1 MQLSLNAVSK
11 IKDTSAEA
19 LGLLKCVEADGVMEM
34 RSELQDLFVKAS
46 GTIEVIS
53 SFTDIQKSLETVGYS
68 DKWYEMVFESSNL
81 KDLCEIDMPKFLDN
95 PVNRGKACMEG
106 IMDTIKTWCK
116 KALEVIMKII
126 DGIIK
131 FMDWLN
137 KQARV
142 HLKNN
147 KEFKRKSFSLLD
159 VAAKKLA
166 ERALGITIEDYYDF
180 EKLGPMVMFTRTLID
195 VLCPSNKNGVNEAN
209 PAIFNADGIQ
219 NMSNDQLK
227 HEFFNRLA
235 KELQLKGIQY
245 NNMDNGFV
253 LKFDGAIN
261 KYVKFFDD
269 DAPGE
274 FPKLT
279 INIAQIKDAADLIS
293 KATDS
298 YGVFIDS
305 TLSLITDVEA
315 HVKHRKSEFEK
326 ILRNIDYTGDAND
339 PSTDT
344 VNKTKANIILSMCG
358 LSIITGA
365 SQFINRIFNAFRANQ
380 QMQAELVKAIYGAAN
395 NP

>member
-1 MQLSLNAVSK
+1 
-11 IKDTSAEA
+11 
-19 LGLLKCVEADGVMEM
+19 
-34 RSELQDLFVKAS
+34 
-46 GTIEVIS
+46 
-53 SFTDIQKSLETVGYS
+53 
-68 DKWYEMVFESSNL
+68 
-81 KDLCEIDMPKFLDN
+81 
-95 PVNRGKACMEG
+95 
-106 IMDTIKTWCK
+106 
-116 KALEVIMKII
+116 
-126 DGIIK
+126 
-131 FMDWLN
+131 
-137 KQARV
+137 
-142 HLKNN
+142 
-147 KEFKRKSFSLLD
+147 
-159 VAAKKLA
+159 
-166 ERALGITIEDYYDF
+166 
-180 EKLGPMVMFTRTLID
+180 
-195 VLCPSNKNGVNEAN
+195 
-209 PAIFNADGIQ
+209 
-219 NMSNDQLK
+219 
-227 HEFFNRLA
+227 
-235 KELQLKGIQY
+235 
-245 NNMDNGFV
+245 MDNGFV

-315 HVKHRKSEFEK
+315 HVKNRKLEFEK